1 MTKEDIIKEYKVD
14 ILKLKRDY
22 IKNPLYKK
30 DGFHLSEYPNKDDFI
45 YLFLDC
51 NIRRNDLCILFEVS
65 HSTIDNFIKLFNCRK
80 SRKQANIN
88 TRKTIL
94 LQYGY
99 DNVTKVKEIRNRQV
113 QTCIRRYGVDN
124 ISKLESTKK
133 KKTETTKRNHTTV
146 TSKQEEEIY
155 KLLIDKFTI
164 VKRQHKSKEYPFDC
178 DFYIPELNLYIE
190 YQGTWSHGKEP
201 YDKNNILHQKI
212 LKDWED
218 RLKNKIS
225 KNILNSRYKDA
236 IRVWTIR
243 DPLKRQ
249 IAKENGLNWI
259 EFFNMDQFME
269 WYNQIL
275 S

>member
-1 MTKEDIIKEYKVD
+1 MTKEEIIIEYQVN
-14 ILKLKRDY
+14 ISKLKRDY
-22 IKNPLYKK
+22 IKNPLKK
-30 DGFHLSEYPNKDDFI
+30 NNGFHLSEYPDKNDFI

-51 NIRRNDLCILFEVS
+51 NVKRDDLCILFEVS
-65 HSTIDNFIKLFNCRK
+65 HGTIDNFIKLFDCRK

-113 QTCIRRYGVDN
+113 QTCIERYGVDN
-124 ISKLESTKK
+124 ISKLESIKK
-133 KKTETTKRNHTTV
+133 KKTETTKRNHTV
-146 TSKQEEEIY
+146 ITSKQEEEIY
-155 KLLIDKFTI
+155 RLLSSKFNI
-164 VKRQHKSKEYPFDC
+164 VKRQYKSELYPFDC

-201 YDKNNILHQKI
+201 YDENNVLHQKI

-249 IAKENGLNWI
+249 IAKKNNLNWI
-259 EFFNMDQFME
+259 EFFTME
-269 WYNQIL
+269 NFLDWYNNV
-275 S
+275 